1 MNLLPSGAQLAPNAL
16 RARPVRRVTSDPS
29 GSIETRKVGFSK
41 DPRLKMIRPLSPGKV
56 ALAARG
62 VSATMVRAAIAAAQ
76 DLSLVFIRSPPRPIE
91 VLSLERSSAD
101 NKALGDEMATKPGLS
116 IPWGFRRS
124 GSRRGVGWP
133 FLPSVGRR
141 YS

>member
-16 RARPVRRVTSDPS
+16 RALPVRRETSDPS

-62 VSATMVRAAIAAAQ
+62 VSATMVRAVIAAAQ

-101 NKALGDEMATKPGLS
+101 NKALGDENGNQSRAVDTVG
-116 IPWGFRRS
+116 IPQVGKS
-124 GSRRGVGWP
+124 SRR
-133 FLPSVGRR
+133 
-141 YS
+141 